1 MNNKKIKI
9 IILVLNFKNLPR
21 FIQKVLIDIEKNRKI
36 KILQIIELE
45 EKKRSLFSLKIINKI
60 LLKFLVYIEK
70 KKIKKNKYKKKI
82 NIQLKNYSLKKIM
95 PMRTKYSDYF
105 KTGDI
110 KEIKKLKPD
119 IILNFSDRLIKGK
132 ILKLS
137 KYGMIGFHYSDI
149 NFQRNGLGGFY
160 EIIYGEK
167 YSGVTLQRYNE
178 KVDGGD
184 ILYLCK
190 YKTQKYFVTNHKNLL
205 SKTSYIFQKFI
216 ELVLSNKLK
225 IKKQNTLKIRHF
237 QHPPKIIDI
246 FKYLFIAYLKK
257 N

>member
-21 FIQKVLIDIEKNRKI
+21 FIQKVLIDIEKTKKFNVI
-36 KILQIIELE
+36 QVIELG
-45 EKKRSLFSLKIINKI
+45 EKKRSLFYLKILNRI
-60 LLKFLVYIEK
+60 LLKFLLYIEN
-70 KKIKKNKYKKKI
+70 KKIKENKKQKKI
-82 NIQLKNYSLKKIM
+82 NIQLKNYILKKIT
-95 PMRTKYSDYF
+95 PIRTKYSDYF
-105 KTGDI
+105 KTAEI
-110 KEIKKLKPD
+110 KKIKKLKPD

-132 ILKLS
+132 ILKLA

-184 ILYLCK
+184 ILCLCK
-190 YKTQKYFVTNHKNLL
+190 YKTQKYFITNHKNLL

-216 ELVLSNKLK
+216 KLVLSNKLK
-225 IKKQNTLKIRHF
+225 IKKPKTLKVRYL

-246 FKYLFIAYLKK
+246 FKYIFIAYF
-257 N
+257 